1 MVFLFITDLIFGRRL
16 RYDKKKPMHA
26 GKQYSMQNKDHLT
39 SFQAPEAVA
48 GAKAFACKLME
59 ERNAE

>member
-1 MVFLFITDLIFGRRL
+1 MIR
-16 RYDKKKPMHA
+16 KKPMHA

-59 ERNAE
+59 ERIAE

>member
-1 MVFLFITDLIFGRRL
+1 MIRKS
-16 RYDKKKPMHA
+16 RYTEEK
-26 GKQYSMQNKDHLT
+26 YSVRDEGNLA

-48 GAKAFACKLME
+48 GAKAFACKLVK